1 MWRGFDEFK
10 FTAEDWVN
18 NTYEDP
24 YRKAH
29 YMYIVNRA
37 LRKAAR
43 DKIIT
48 RGEQKSLWSMINSSK
63 EDAYVAFKALETKY
77 NNKKSEIEYGKNKNS

>member
-10 FTAEDWVN
+10 FSAKEWVGHL
-18 NTYEDP
+18 YVDP

-29 YMYIVNRA
+29 YLYVINRA

-43 DKIIT
+43 DKIIS
-48 RGEQKSLWSMINSSK
+48 REEQKTLWKMINSSK
-63 EDAYVAFKALETKY
+63 EDAYVAFSAIENKYKQLTIKNTET
-77 NNKKSEIEYGKNKNS
+77 